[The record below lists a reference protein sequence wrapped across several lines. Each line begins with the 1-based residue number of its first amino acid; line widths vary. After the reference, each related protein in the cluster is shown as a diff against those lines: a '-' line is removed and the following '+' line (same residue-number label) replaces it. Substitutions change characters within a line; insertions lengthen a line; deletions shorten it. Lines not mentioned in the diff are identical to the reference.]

1 MDKANDRQ
9 ERLTESLEAHQ
20 LVREARELTDYVN
33 DKKAL
38 LLSSAKPSEDVE
50 QVEVIQRKFDDYQK
64 VNRLKIQSVPCL
76 FKIIYLLCLNFV
88 LVVYCLSC
96 HIDLIATLHDMNKT
110 QHD

>member
-64 VNRLKIQSVPCL
+64 VNRLKIQSLPCL
-76 FKIIYLLCLNFV
+76 FKILYSNCHTFGGTSKVSYKCLEH
-88 LVVYCLSC
+88 YSAKCK
-96 HIDLIATLHDMNKT
+96 IIQIK
-110 QHD
+110 